1 MKKTA
6 IIVLSILAFV
16 GCSDIEVI
24 EHYPDAEINF
34 YSSADNMVR
43 ATTYDNKTFEQFFV
57 WGVYNNNGAI
67 QYIMNEL
74 PVNKVSG
81 SWSYE
86 GKKYWPAEGEV
97 DFVGIYPSTTIA
109 QTVLDP
115 RTNTPSSSVSYTVSE
130 AAREIRFSA
139 LRANAKANYATAL
152 PDVLY
157 AVAEDM
163 TKDSEAGNVQMTFRH
178 AMNQIKLEVKNENP
192 MWALRFRPD
201 SAVIL
206 HNVRHKGTYTLP
218 SSSTTTGVDTLGSWS
233 AWPLADAQPEDFTIL
248 TGSTLELLTFNSAD
262 DKQNYIRSGVFM
274 KDGANAFMVP
284 CHAAPWEPSTGVAAK
299 DQDGAYFE
307 IWCRVEVTTPSMN
320 EGTAPFVIWGDIDA
334 KTAADEGYYK
344 PVFIP
349 VEVNWKEGICYKY
362 TFAFGRGLGY
372 NEDCTPATVPLTFST
387 EASSFTDAGAQDVTV
402 K

>member
-6 IIVLSILAFV
+6 IIILSIIAFA

-24 EHYPDAEINF
+24 EHYPDTEINF
-34 YSSADNMVR
+34 YSSADNIVR
-43 ATTYDNKTFEQFFV
+43 ATTYNSTNFEQFFV

-81 SWSYE
+81 SWSYD
-86 GKKYWPAEGEV
+86 GKKYWPAEGVV

-109 QTVLDP
+109 QTVLDS
-115 RTNTPSSSVSYTVSE
+115 RTNTPSSSVAYTVSE
-130 AAREIRFSA
+130 AKREIRFNA
-139 LRANAKANYATAL
+139 LRANASANYATAL

-163 TKDSEAGNVQMTFRH
+163 TKDSEAGDVQMTFRH
-178 AMNQIKLEVKNENP
+178 AMNQIKLEIKNENP
-192 MWALRFRPD
+192 MWTIRFRPD

-206 HNVRHKGTYTLP
+206 HNVRSKGTYTLP
-218 SSSTTTGVDTLGSWS
+218 SGSTTTGVDTIGTWNT
-233 AWPLADAQPEDFTIL
+233 WPLADAQPEDFTIL
-248 TGSTLELLTFNSAD
+248 TGSDVFVEGMTDANE
-262 DKQNYIRSGVFM
+262 KGYIRPVAFM

-284 CHAAPWEPSTGVAAK
+284 CYAAQWDISTGVAAK

-307 IWCRVEVTTPSMN
+307 IWCRVEVTTPSMK
-320 EGTAPFVIWGDIDA
+320 EGTAPFVLWGDLNA
-334 KTAADEGYYK
+334 ETSADTDYYK

-362 TFAFGRGLGY
+362 TIAFGRGLGY
-372 NEDCTPATVPLTFST
+372 NEDGTASVVPLTFST
-387 EASSFTDAGAQDVTV
+387 KAESFTDTAQNLTV
-402 K
+402 SN